1 MQRILGRLRKCIQEF
16 NMIKD
21 KDKIAVGLSGG
32 KDSTLLLYALALYKR
47 FSPQKF
53 ELGAITIDMGF
64 YDTDLTPLI
73 EFTKNIEIPYKIVK
87 TDIAKIVFDIKKE
100 KNPCSLCAKLRRG
113 ALYNTAKELGYNKV
127 ALAHHLD
134 DLVETFLLSLFFE
147 GRIHTFSPVTYF
159 EDKDMDVIRPFIY
172 TYEKEIRRAIKKNNI
187 PVIENPCPANKKTQR
202 QKMKDLIKQLQ
213 REIPDVKDNL
223 FRAIYNEKLK

>member
-159 EDKDMDVIRPFIY
+159 EDKDMYVIRPFIY
-172 TYEKEIRRAIKKNNI
+172 TYEKEIRSAIKKNNI